1 MRLNI
6 YFQLGTVKNMTVL
19 ILHLSDIHIR
29 SSQDPILS
37 KSQQIASSIFS
48 LLPTATHVF
57 IVVSGDV
64 AFSGKTEQYEL
75 ASVLFNKIK
84 DEIKESAS
92 IPVTFIVAPGNH
104 DCDFSLDSGTRKM
117 LIKTIDGDEL
127 ESIDASVIETCTA
140 VQKPFF
146 AFREQLESNSDVSD
160 DRLWRSSRFHV
171 DGKIIAFECLNISW
185 VSKIQE
191 EAGQLFFPVDRY
203 AEKSDDIV
211 DIRFVVIHHPLNW
224 FSQTMYRKFRKFV
237 RNLANIVIS
246 GHEHQG
252 NVGVVHDA
260 EAEKS
265 AFVEGC
271 VLQEANNLQSSS
283 FNIVAIDLESSRF
296 SSTQYVWNGKLYA
309 AIDEG
314 SWSDYHDLPVKQSS
328 LFPLCSEFQEVLDDP
343 GAFLKHPAGINV
355 TLSDIY
361 VYPDLMKVNDGRD
374 KARRYISSSQ
384 LNAPEVTADG
394 VLIEGD
400 EKAGCSSL
408 LFKLY
413 RQYHDRGFVP
423 LLIKG
428 KDLSR
433 DTSVEIAACIRRA
446 VEAQYGK
453 SLLNQF
459 DNTPPSQKVLL
470 LDDFDEGPMRAASA
484 RAGLLC
490 ELRKRFKHIVVTV
503 SEMFEMSEML
513 DGDVS
518 RQLLSIEHYKIQP
531 FNYTLRSELI
541 QRWYS
546 LGNDGTVDEAR
557 FIAQCDQ
564 AERLMD
570 VVMTKMV
577 IPPLP
582 LYLLTLLQSMEAGRS
597 GDFKDSSLGYYY
609 QYLLV
614 EAFQQSGVKADKL
627 TEHFQY
633 TSHLAW
639 EFHCKNKRELSEI
652 ELRAFNNRFSDNWH
666 TVDFVT
672 RLDLLIQAK
681 VLSRKGEEFSF
692 RYPYIYYYLKG
703 MYLSG
708 ELADLDIRAY
718 IEHCCKHLYVRD
730 YANTVLFLA
739 HHTND
744 DFVISNIADSLGGLF
759 KGSKPVSFE
768 GDTASVTMLI
778 NDAPKLIYSGES
790 PSDHRKKRNQIKDQ
804 ADDGTD
810 GLAEIEEESE
820 SLSLIAKMTMLFK
833 TTEILGQVLK
843 NQYSKIKRGRK
854 AELLGDMFNGPLRA
868 LRHFYDFFEENPDGL
883 AAEIEAAMERK
894 GGVDKEEDR
903 KSLAKNVVSGIIQL
917 VTFGFVMRAVQAASS
932 ESLVEDVSGL
942 VEREGTSALRLI
954 EIGIDLDSPK
964 PLPRSKLKHLFKEV
978 EKDLL
983 AARLLQLMVLNRL
996 YMFKTSEQDMQWLNS
1011 ELKIDLE
1018 IQHKISYQEGKRRL
1032 VR

>member
-1 MRLNI
+1 LE
-6 YFQLGTVKNMTVL
+6 TVKIMTAI
-19 ILHLSDIHIR
+19 ILHLSDIHIQ
-29 SSQDPILS
+29 SSLDPILS
-37 KSQQIASSIFS
+37 KSQEIASSTFS
-48 LLPTATHVF
+48 LLPLATHVF

-64 AFSGKTEQYEL
+64 AFSGKAEQYEL
-75 ASVLFNKIK
+75 ASIFFNKIK
-84 DEIKESAS
+84 GAINKETSA
-92 IPVTFIVAPGNH
+92 PVTFIVAPGNH
-104 DCDFSLDSGTRKM
+104 DCDFGLDSGTRKI
-117 LIKTIDGDEL
+117 LIKSIDGNEL

-140 VQKPFF
+140 IQTPFF
-146 AFREQLESNSDVSD
+146 QFREQLENNTDAAD
-160 DRLWRSSRFHV
+160 DRLWRSSKFHV
-171 DGKIIAFECLNISW
+171 DGKILGFECLNISW
-185 VSKIQE
+185 VSKIE
-191 EAGQLFFPVDRY
+191 EEVGQLFFPVDRY
-203 AEKSDDIV
+203 TDKKDDNV
-211 DIRFVVIHHPLNW
+211 DIRLVVIHHPLNW

-237 RNLANIVIS
+237 RNLANVVIS

-260 EAEKS
+260 EAEES

-271 VLQEANNLQSSS
+271 VLQEAKNLHDSS
-283 FNIVAIDLESSRF
+283 FNIIAIDLEKSQF
-296 SSTQYVWNGKLYA
+296 SSTQYAWNGKLYA
-309 AIDEG
+309 TVDEG
-314 SWSDYHDLPVKQSS
+314 SWSDYHHLPAKQSS
-328 LFPLCSEFQEVLDDP
+328 LFPLRPDFQEVLDDP
-343 GAFLKHPAGINV
+343 GAFLKHPAGVNV

-361 VYPDLMKVNDGRD
+361 VYPDLMKVNNVRD
-374 KARRYISSSQ
+374 KARGYISSRR

-428 KDLSR
+428 KDLRR
-433 DTSVEIAACIRRA
+433 DTSAEIEVCIRHA

-453 SLLNQF
+453 SLLVQF
-459 DNTPPSQKVLL
+459 NNTPSSQKVLL

-490 ELRKRFKHIVVTV
+490 ELRKRFKHIVVSV

-513 DGDVS
+513 DGDAS
-518 RQLLSIEHYKIQP
+518 RQLMSLEHYKIQP

-541 QRWYS
+541 ERWYS
-546 LGNDGTVDEAR
+546 LGNDGTVDEAK

-627 TEHFQY
+627 TEQFQY
-633 TSHLAW
+633 VSHLAW
-639 EFHCKNKRELSEI
+639 EFHCKNKHELSEI
-652 ELRAFNNRFSDNWH
+652 ELRSFNNRFCANWH
-666 TVDFVT
+666 TVDFGT
-672 RLDLLIQAK
+672 RLELLIEAK
-681 VLSRKGEEFSF
+681 VLCRKGEEFSF

-703 MYLSG
+703 MYLSD
-708 ELADLDIRAY
+708 ELSDLDIRAY

-744 DFVISNIADSLGGLF
+744 DFVISNIAGSLHGLF
-759 KGSKPVSFE
+759 GDRKPVSFE
-768 GDTASVTMLI
+768 GDTGSVTMLI

-790 PSDHRKKRNQIKDQ
+790 PSEHRKKRNEIKDRI
-804 ADDGTD
+804 DDGAD
-810 GLAEIEEESE
+810 GLAELEEESVD
-820 SLSLIAKMTMLFK
+820 LSLIAKMTMLFK

-843 NQYSKIKRGRK
+843 NQYSRIKRGRK

-868 LRHFYDFFEENPDGL
+868 LRYFYDFFEENPEGL

-894 GGVDKEEDR
+894 GGVEQEDDR
-903 KSLAKNVVSGIIQL
+903 KKLAKNVVSGVIQL

-932 ESLVEDVSGL
+932 ESLAEDVSGL

-964 PLPRSKLKHLFKEV
+964 PLPRSKLKHLYKEV
-978 EKDLL
+978 EKDVL
-983 AARLLQLMVLNRL
+983 AARLLRLMVLNRL

-1018 IQHKISYQEGKRRL
+1018 TQHRITYQEGKRRL